1 MLKRTLVAL
10 ALLCGLISAVPA
22 SAMPAGTPQARAQVL
37 APPGLKLVLADDFQ
51 TLDERTGGPSEWG
64 LDDGTG
70 TWSTAPYYG
79 DAKGS
84 DGLSVEFWKRNGF
97 LCGGVN
103 YDRISVAGGYL
114 KIDVLPTPAAC
125 TSAGISKPYL
135 SGLIHT
141 GNSLLIKG
149 EFFACASA
157 QMTGTVGTV
166 PAPLWSITRPP
177 GHLDG
182 YRARFEADGGELA
195 GAGVTS
201 STTTTTAAILGDDDN
216 VAGGTYN
223 NSPGN
228 VTHQTVLPAG
238 FHTYCQWVKQ
248 DRVRFYLDGRL
259 IRDVTASGTWF
270 AQDRWHYILIDL
282 GLDDGTLFGAGNTY
296 AGGAAQIRVD
306 WVKVWAPSSFVAGKD
321 YIDRRAGDG
330 EGAGLMNDPPSAS
343 VFTDNCF
350 WYDQSTTTTV
360 GTALNEP
367 DEIKPAVVPSN
378 GAVWHGREG
387 GCNSPAGVTGGIT
400 YHATFAFNY
409 GTSGSFGAYLML
421 SCTGHNDVNITV
433 TGDVATLASGTAS
446 NIRVVTNPLGF
457 KELKFD
463 WDPGCA
469 GNWTTRG
476 TPNSATAGQD
486 VLFYRMKLR
495 Q

>member
-1 MLKRTLVAL
+1 MFTLKRTLVAL

-22 SAMPAGTPQARAQVL
+22 QALPAGVPQARAQVA
-37 APPGLKLVLADDFQ
+37 APPGMKLILFDPFQ
-51 TLDERTGGPSEWG
+51 TLDERTGGPTEWG

-70 TWSTAPYYG
+70 TWSTAPYYA

-84 DGLSVEFWKRNGF
+84 AGLSVEFWKRQGF

-103 YDRISVAGGYL
+103 YDRISVSGGFL

-125 TSAGISKPYL
+125 TSAGISQAYL
-135 SGLIHT
+135 SALLHT

-157 QMTGTVGTV
+157 EMSGTVGTI

-177 GHLDG
+177 GKLDG
-182 YRARFEADGGELA
+182 YRARFEVDGGELA
-195 GAGVTS
+195 GYQPTYS
-201 STTTTTAAILGDDDN
+201 TAAMVGDYEN
-216 VAGGTYN
+216 AAGGTYHAD
-223 NSPGN
+223 PGN
-228 VTHQTVLPAG
+228 VQHQVNLAAG
-238 FHTYCQWVKQ
+238 FHTFCQWVQ
-248 DRVRFYLDGRL
+248 NDRVRFYVDGRL
-259 IRDVTASGTWF
+259 IRDAAPNAS
-270 AQDRWHYILIDL
+270 AYAANRWHYILIDL
-282 GLDDGTLFGAGNTY
+282 GLDDGTLFTAGNTY

-306 WVKVWAPSSFVAGKD
+306 WVKVWVPSSFVPGKD
-321 YIDRRAGDG
+321 YIDRRSGDG
-330 EGAGLMNDPPSAS
+330 EGAGLMNDPPSAT

-387 GCNSPAGVTGGIT
+387 GCNSPAGVTGGTT

-463 WDPGCA
+463 WDPGCT

-486 VLFYRMKLR
+486 VSFYRMRLR
-495 Q
+495 H